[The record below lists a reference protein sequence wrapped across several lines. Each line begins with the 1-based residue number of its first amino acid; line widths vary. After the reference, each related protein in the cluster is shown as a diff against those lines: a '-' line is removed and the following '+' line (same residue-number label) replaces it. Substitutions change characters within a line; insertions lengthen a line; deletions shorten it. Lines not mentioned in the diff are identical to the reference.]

1 MMRMMAAACK
11 RGDVMVLLSFTG
23 RTKEMVEVARIG
35 RASGALVIAI
45 TAADS
50 PLAQE
55 ASLVLAIEAP
65 EDNDVYVPMQSR
77 MIQLTLIDVLA
88 TGVILRRGEDFHGHL
103 KTIKQ
108 SLTGTRLAA
117 FQDSE

>member
-1 MMRMMAAACK
+1 MDHNYLKKYVGLDTKIWCIKDLFSYTPIVAIY
-11 RGDVMVLLSFTG
+11 DVSSVQSEG
-23 RTKEMVEVARIG
+23 
-35 RASGALVIAI
+35 
-45 TAADS
+45 
-50 PLAQE
+50 LAQE